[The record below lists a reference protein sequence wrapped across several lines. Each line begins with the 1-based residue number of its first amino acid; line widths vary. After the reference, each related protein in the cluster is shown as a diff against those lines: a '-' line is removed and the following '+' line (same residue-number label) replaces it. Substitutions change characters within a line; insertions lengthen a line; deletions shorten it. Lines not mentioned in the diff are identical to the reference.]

1 MTIRSNERRI
11 PEMPTP
17 SRLSAAMIATV
28 LALSP
33 LPGLAQTSG
42 QAPKPKPPAAKEQPA
57 PKAQPAP
64 QNQQAQPQ
72 RPTPVVVQLKA
83 SPAQPEWTKVCGK
96 DERANAEICYTTRD
110 FETEKGQ
117 RIVAVALYDVKAKN
131 APKTLRILMPLGLLV
146 PPGIRIAAEKSQPAA
161 GRYSACLPHG
171 CFAEAAVKDDLVA
184 ALKKGAPL
192 TVSARNQA
200 GKEVT
205 FAVPTD
211 GFGKAFD
218 GPPVDPQVL
227 AEQQKKIQEELQKRA
242 EEQRSGRVG
251 NFGNPAQAPEANA
264 GVPGAKN

>member
-1 MTIRSNERRI
+1 
-11 PEMPTP
+11 MPTL
-17 SRLSAAMIATV
+17 SRLSGAAIATL

-42 QAPKPKPPAAKEQPA
+42 QAQKPKQSAPKEQPA
-57 PKAQPAP
+57 PK
-64 QNQQAQPQ
+64 NQQAQP
-72 RPTPVVVQLKA
+72 PAAAPVVVALKA
-83 SPAQPEWTKVCGK
+83 APAQPEWTKVCGK
-96 DERANAEICYTTRD
+96 DERTNAETCYTTRD
-110 FETEKGQ
+110 FVTDKGQ

-131 APKTLRILMPLGLLV
+131 APKVLRILMPLGLLV

-161 GRYSACLPHG
+161 GRYSSCLPTG

-184 ALKKGAPL
+184 ALKKGTTL
-192 TVSARNQA
+192 NVSARNQA

-205 FAVPTD
+205 FTVPTD

-242 EEQRSGRVG
+242 EEQRSRQLG
-251 NFGNPAQAPEANA
+251 NSANPGQAPEASA
-264 GVPGAKN
+264 GVPGVKQ

>member
-1 MTIRSNERRI
+1 
-11 PEMPTP
+11 MPTP
-17 SRLSAAMIATV
+17 SRLSGTVIATM

-33 LPGLAQTSG
+33 VSGLAQTSG
-42 QAPKPKPPAAKEQPA
+42 QAPKPKQPA

-64 QNQQAQPQ
+64 QTQQAQP
-72 RPTPVVVQLKA
+72 PAAAPVVVALKA
-83 SPAQPEWTKVCGK
+83 APAQPEWTKVCGK
-96 DERANAEICYTTRD
+96 DERTNAETCYTTRD
-110 FETEKGQ
+110 FVTDKGQ

-131 APKTLRILMPLGLLV
+131 APKVLRILMPLGLLV

-161 GRYSACLPHG
+161 GRYSSCLPNG

-184 ALKKGAPL
+184 ALKKGTTL
-192 TVSARNQA
+192 NVSARNPA

-218 GPPVDPQVL
+218 GPPVDPQAL

-242 EEQRSGRVG
+242 EEQRSRRIG
-251 NFGNPAQAPEANA
+251 NFGNPGQAPEANA
-264 GVPGAKN
+264 EAPAAKP

>member
-1 MTIRSNERRI
+1 
-11 PEMPTP
+11 MPNTF
-17 SRLSAAMIATV
+17 RLPIAMMAAV
-28 LALSP
+28 LALIP

-42 QAPKPKPPAAKEQPA
+42 QAPKPKPPAAKQQPAKEQPA
-57 PKAQPAP
+57 PK
-64 QNQQAQPQ
+64 NQQAQPP
-72 RPTPVVVQLKA
+72 RAAPVVVQLKG
-83 SPAQPEWTKVCGK
+83 SPSQPEWTKVCGK
-96 DERANAEICYTTRD
+96 DERANAETCYTTRD
-110 FETEKGQ
+110 FVTDKGQ

-146 PPGIRIAAEKSQPAA
+146 PPGVLIAAEKSQPVA

-184 ALKKGAPL
+184 ALKKGAAL
-192 TVSARNQA
+192 TVSARNQG

-227 AEQQKKIQEELQKRA
+227 AEQQKKIQEELQKQA
-242 EEQRSGRVG
+242 EDQRSRRM
-251 NFGNPAQAPEANA
+251 GNPGQAPEANPA
-264 GVPGAKN
+264 EAEVKN

>member
-1 MTIRSNERRI
+1 MLTL
-11 PEMPTP
+11 
-17 SRLSAAMIATV
+17 SRLSGAVMATM

-42 QAPKPKPPAAKEQPA
+42 QAPKPKQPAPKEQLA

-64 QNQQAQPQ
+64 QNQQAQTPA
-72 RPTPVVVQLKA
+72 PTPVLVALKA
-83 SPAQPEWTKVCGK
+83 APAQPEWTKVCGK
-96 DERANAEICYTTRD
+96 DERANTEICYTTRD
-110 FETEKGQ
+110 FVTDKGQ
-117 RIVAVALYDVKAKN
+117 RVLAVALYDVKAKN

-161 GRYSACLPHG
+161 GRYSSCLPHG

-184 ALKKGAPL
+184 ALKKGTTL
-192 TVSARNQA
+192 NVSARNQA

-205 FAVPTD
+205 FTVPTD

-242 EEQRSGRVG
+242 DEQRSGRVG

-264 GVPGAKN
+264 GAPAVNQ

>member
-1 MTIRSNERRI
+1 
-11 PEMPTP
+11 MPTP
-17 SRLSAAMIATV
+17 SRLSGAVIATM

-33 LPGLAQTSG
+33 LPGLAQTPG
-42 QAPKPKPPAAKEQPA
+42 QAPKPKQPA

-64 QNQQAQPQ
+64 QNQQAQP
-72 RPTPVVVQLKA
+72 PAAAPVVVALKA
-83 SPAQPEWTKVCGK
+83 APAQPEWTKVCGK
-96 DERANAEICYTTRD
+96 DERTNAETCYTTRD
-110 FETEKGQ
+110 FVTDKGQ

-131 APKTLRILMPLGLLV
+131 APKVLRILMPLGLLV

-161 GRYSACLPHG
+161 GRYSSCLPNG

-184 ALKKGAPL
+184 ALKKGTTL
-192 TVSARNQA
+192 NVSARNQA

-242 EEQRSGRVG
+242 EEQRSRRMG
-251 NFGNPAQAPEANA
+251 NFGNPGQAPEANA
-264 GVPGAKN
+264 EAPAAKP

>member
-1 MTIRSNERRI
+1 
-11 PEMPTP
+11 MPTP
-17 SRLSAAMIATV
+17 SRLSRAVIATM

-33 LPGLAQTSG
+33 VSGLAQTSG
-42 QAPKPKPPAAKEQPA
+42 QAPKPKQPA

-64 QNQQAQPQ
+64 QNQQAQP
-72 RPTPVVVQLKA
+72 PAAAPVVVALKA
-83 SPAQPEWTKVCGK
+83 APAQPEWTKVCGK
-96 DERANAEICYTTRD
+96 DERTNAETCYTTRD
-110 FETEKGQ
+110 FVTDKGQ

-131 APKTLRILMPLGLLV
+131 APKVLRILMPLGLLV

-161 GRYSACLPHG
+161 GRYSSCLPNG

-184 ALKKGAPL
+184 ALKKGML
-192 TVSARNQA
+192 LNVSARNQA

-205 FAVPTD
+205 FTVPTD

-242 EEQRSGRVG
+242 EEQRSRRMG
-251 NFGNPAQAPEANA
+251 NFGNPGQAPEANA
-264 GVPGAKN
+264 EAPAAKP

>member
-1 MTIRSNERRI
+1 MTVQFNERKT
-11 PEMPTP
+11 PEMPIAF
-17 SRLSAAMIATV
+17 RLPGAVIAAM

-42 QAPKPKPPAAKEQPA
+42 QAPKPKQPAPKEQPA
-57 PKAQPAP
+57 PKSQQARPPAP
-64 QNQQAQPQ
+64 A
-72 RPTPVVVQLKA
+72 PVVVALKA
-83 SPAQPEWTKVCGK
+83 SPAQPEWTKVCAK

-110 FETEKGQ
+110 FVTDKGQ
-117 RIVAVALYDVKAKN
+117 RVLAVALYDVKAKN

-146 PPGIRIAAEKSQPAA
+146 PPGIRIAAEKSQPVA
-161 GRYSACLPHG
+161 GRYSSCLPHG

-184 ALKKGAPL
+184 ALKKGTAL
-192 TVSARNQA
+192 NVSARNQA

-242 EEQRSGRVG
+242 EEQRSRRMG
-251 NFGNPAQAPEANA
+251 NFGNPAQAPEASA

>member
-1 MTIRSNERRI
+1 MSIL
-11 PEMPTP
+11 
-17 SRLSAAMIATV
+17 SRLSAAMIAV
-28 LALSP
+28 LALSS
-33 LPGLAQTSG
+33 LPALAQTSG
-42 QAPKPKPPAAKEQPA
+42 QAPKPKQPAAKVQPA

-64 QNQQAQPQ
+64 QNQQAQPP
-72 RPTPVVVQLKA
+72 RPAPVVVQLQA
-83 SPAQPEWTKVCGK
+83 SPAQPEWTKVCAK
-96 DERANAEICYTTRD
+96 DERAKAEICYTTRD
-110 FETEKGQ
+110 FVTDKGQ

-146 PPGIRIAAEKSQPAA
+146 PPGIRIAAEKSQPMA
-161 GRYSACLPHG
+161 GRYSACFPHG

-184 ALKKGAPL
+184 ALKKGAAL

-200 GKEVT
+200 GKEIT

-242 EEQRSGRVG
+242 EEQRSRRMG
-251 NFGNPAQAPEANA
+251 NFGNPGQAPEANA
-264 GVPGAKN
+264 EAPAAKP

>member
-1 MTIRSNERRI
+1 
-11 PEMPTP
+11 MPTP
-17 SRLSAAMIATV
+17 SRLSGAVIATM

-33 LPGLAQTSG
+33 VSGLAQTSG
-42 QAPKPKPPAAKEQPA
+42 QAPKPKQPA

-64 QNQQAQPQ
+64 QTQQAQP
-72 RPTPVVVQLKA
+72 PAAAPVVVALKA
-83 SPAQPEWTKVCGK
+83 APAQPEWTKVCGK
-96 DERANAEICYTTRD
+96 DERTNAETCYTTRD
-110 FETEKGQ
+110 FVTDKGQ

-131 APKTLRILMPLGLLV
+131 APKVLRILMPLGLLV

-161 GRYSACLPHG
+161 GRYSSCLPNG

-184 ALKKGAPL
+184 ALKKGTTL
-192 TVSARNQA
+192 NVSARNQA

-242 EEQRSGRVG
+242 EEQRSRRMG
-251 NFGNPAQAPEANA
+251 NFGNPGQAPEANA
-264 GVPGAKN
+264 EAPAAKP